1 MKDGQENKVV
11 FGLEN
16 VHYATFNVESD
27 VITYDTPKPL
37 PGGVEIS
44 IEPQGDMVKF
54 YADNVI
60 YYQAPNN
67 QGYEGTLTIA
77 NITEEFARECL
88 GEELDEEN
96 GVLTEKS
103 DAKPKPF
110 ALLFEF
116 DGDVKAVRHVLYNC
130 AASRP
135 TLASSTK
142 TDSVEPNTNELSFS
156 AGPRST
162 DKAVKT
168 KTAAGVKTEVYDNWY
183 KSVFDKSTT
192 TSTTSSTTTTTTTQ
206 TPK

>member
-1 MKDGQENKVV
+1 MENKVV
-11 FGLEN
+11 FGLQN
-16 VHYATFNVESD
+16 VHYSTFTEVD
-27 VITYDTPKPL
+27 GVITYATPKPL

-44 IEPQGDMVKF
+44 LEPQGDMVKF
-54 YADNVI
+54 YADNIV

-77 NITEEFARECL
+77 NPTEEFARDCL
-88 GEELDEEN
+88 GEELDETD

-103 DAKPKPF
+103 DSKPSPF

-116 DGDVKAVRHVLYNC
+116 DGDVKATRHVLYNC
-130 AASRP
+130 VASRP

-142 TDSVEPNTNELSFS
+142 TDSTEPNTNELNFS

-168 KTAAGVKTEVYDNWY
+168 KTAAGVTDAVYNNWY
-183 KSVFDKSTT
+183 KNVYAKA
-192 TSTTSSTTTTTTTQ
+192 
-206 TPK
+206 PAGA

>member
-1 MKDGQENKVV
+1 MEGQENKVL

-16 VHYATFNVESD
+16 VHYATYTETGGE
-27 VITYDTPKPL
+27 ITYDTPKPL

-44 IEPQGDMVKF
+44 VEPQGDMIKF
-54 YADNVI
+54 YADNIV

-77 NITEEFARECL
+77 SIPEGFATDCL
-88 GEELDEEN
+88 GEELDTVD

-116 DGDVKAVRHVLYNC
+116 DGDVKSVRQVLYNC
-130 AASRP
+130 TASRP
-135 TLASSTK
+135 TVASSTK

-156 AGPRST
+156 AGPRAT

-168 KTAAGVKTEVYDNWY
+168 KTAAGVPDEIYNNWY
-183 KSVFDKSTT
+183 KAVYEK
-192 TSTTSSTTTTTTTQ
+192 
-206 TPK
+206 TPAGA